1 VATRL
6 KDHWREQRLFLAR
19 VLASGAVVIGLTLF
33 VMVRLVDLQVLRF
46 EHFSELS
53 LGNRVRIE
61 PLPPTRG
68 LIYDRNGIV
77 LAENLPSYQLEMIPE
92 QVDDIDVSLEA
103 LIGLGLLEADDLER
117 IRGEIRRQPNFRPVA
132 LRYRLSEEEV
142 ARFAVRRQQ
151 FPGVEIQARLIRHYP
166 YGSVAV
172 HALGYVGSVSQ
183 ADLQRLDP
191 GDYAGTTH
199 TGKIGVEFAQEEAL
213 HGSAG
218 YRQVL
223 VNAQGRI
230 LQELER
236 ASPSPG
242 SDVYLSLDLEL
253 QLAAEAALA
262 GRRGSIVAIDPRNG
276 EVLALVSQPG
286 YDANLFSAGIST
298 REYRGLQE
306 DPDIPLFNR
315 ALRGLYPPGSTI
327 KPVIGL
333 AGLHYG
339 AVAPWQRVYC
349 LGYYTLP
356 GSSHRFRDW
365 KREGHG
371 PMNLNDAIAQS
382 CDVYFYELA
391 LKLGIDNMHDFLDGF
406 GLGHR
411 SGIDVPAEKAGTLPS
426 REWKR
431 DHFRR
436 REDQV
441 WFPGETLITGIGQ
454 GYLQTTPLQLA
465 QMTATIAERGRAFR
479 PTLVARVSD
488 PASGDM
494 IEFEPE
500 ALTPVEVSDPALW
513 DAAITG
519 MAEVM
524 HGPRGTAR
532 AAAADAPYRIAGKTG
547 TAQVVNIAQDEKY
560 DAEEL
565 DERLRDHAL
574 FIAFAPLENPRI
586 AVSVVVE
593 NGGSGSGTAAPLARA
608 VLDDYLLRD
617 SQ

>member
-1 VATRL
+1 MATRL

-19 VLASGAVVIGLTLF
+19 VLASGALVIALTLF

-68 LIYDRNGIV
+68 LIYDRNGTV

-92 QVDDIDVSLEA
+92 QVTDIDASLEA
-103 LIGLGLLEADDLER
+103 LVGLGLLEADDLDR
-117 IRGEIRRQPNFRPVA
+117 VRGDIRRQPNFRPVA

-183 ADLQRLDP
+183 ADLQRLEP
-191 GDYAGTTH
+191 GNYAGTTH
-199 TGKIGVEFAQEEAL
+199 TGKIGVEFAQEDAL
-213 HGSAG
+213 HGGVG

-236 ASPSPG
+236 DSPTPG
-242 SDVYLSLDLEL
+242 ADVYLTLDLEL
-253 QLAAEAALA
+253 QLAAEAALG
-262 GRRGSIVAIDPRNG
+262 GRRGSIVALDPNNG
-276 EVLALVSQPG
+276 QVLALVSQPG
-286 YDANLFSAGIST
+286 YDPNYFSAGIST
-298 REYRGLQE
+298 REYRALQE

-327 KPVIGL
+327 KPAIGL

-391 LKLGIDNMHDFLDGF
+391 LKLGIDNMHAFLGGF

-411 SGIDVPAEKAGTLPS
+411 TEIDVPAEKAGTLPS

-431 DHFRR
+431 ANFRR

-465 QMTATIAERGRAFR
+465 QMTATMATRGNAFR
-479 PTLVARVSD
+479 PTLVAAVRYASD
-488 PASGDM
+488 GEM
-494 IEFEPE
+494 IEFGSE
-500 ALTPVEVSDPALW
+500 ALPPLEVSDPAQW
-513 DAAITG
+513 DTAIQG
-519 MAEVM
+519 MVEVM
-524 HGPRGTAR
+524 HGPSGTAR
-532 AAAADAPYRIAGKTG
+532 ASAADAPYRIAGKTG
-547 TAQVVNIAQDEKY
+547 TAQVVNIAQDEEY

-574 FIAFAPLENPRI
+574 FIAFAPVEDPRI
-586 AVSVVVE
+586 AVAVVVE
-593 NGGSGSGTAAPLARA
+593 NGGSGSGAAAPVARA
-608 VLDDYLLRD
+608 VLDDYLLRERR
-617 SQ
+617 

>member
-1 VATRL
+1 MATRL

-19 VLASGAVVIGLTLF
+19 VFASGALVIALTLF

-92 QVDDIDVSLEA
+92 QVTDIDASLEA
-103 LIGLGLLEADDLER
+103 LVGMGLLEADDLDRVRED
-117 IRGEIRRQPNFRPVA
+117 IRRQPNFRPVA

-151 FPGVEIQARLIRHYP
+151 FPGIDIQARLIRHYP

-183 ADLQRLDP
+183 ADLQRLEP

-199 TGKIGVEFAQEEAL
+199 TGKIGVEFAQEDAL
-213 HGSAG
+213 HGGVG

-236 ASPSPG
+236 DSPIPG
-242 SDVYLSLDLEL
+242 ADVYLTLDLEL
-253 QLAAEAALA
+253 QLAAEAALG
-262 GRRGSIVAIDPRNG
+262 GRRGSIVALDPNNG
-276 EVLALVSQPG
+276 HVLALVSQPG
-286 YDANLFSAGIST
+286 YDPNYFSAGIST
-298 REYRGLQE
+298 REYRALQE

-327 KPVIGL
+327 KPAIGL

-371 PMNLNDAIAQS
+371 PVNLNDAIAQS

-391 LKLGIDNMHDFLDGF
+391 LKLGIDNMHAFLGGF

-411 SGIDVPAEKAGTLPS
+411 TRIDVPAEKAGTLPS

-431 DHFRR
+431 ANFRR
-436 REDQV
+436 REDKV

-465 QMTATIAERGRAFR
+465 QMTATLATRGRAFR
-479 PTLVARVSD
+479 PTLVAAVRD
-488 PASGDM
+488 ASEEQM
-494 IEFEPE
+494 VEFEPE
-500 ALTPVEVSDPALW
+500 ALPPVEVSDPAQW
-513 DAAITG
+513 DAAVQG
-519 MAEVM
+519 MVEVM

-532 AAAADAPYRIAGKTG
+532 ASAADAPYRIAGKTG

-574 FIAFAPLENPRI
+574 FIAFAPVEDPLI
-586 AVSVVVE
+586 AVAVVVE
-593 NGGSGSGTAAPLARA
+593 NGGSGSGAAAPVARA
-608 VLDDYLLRD
+608 VLDDYLLRETR
-617 SQ
+617 